1 MPDTILIVDDTPAN
15 LRALADCITTAGYAL
30 MVAEDGEEALA
41 QTSHA
46 VPDLILLDV
55 MMPGL
60 DGFETCRRLRQA
72 EGTRDVPVIFMTAL
86 ADTAEKIMGFQA
98 GAVDY
103 LTKPI
108 QHEEALARIRTHLML
123 RNLHRRLEAEL
134 ALKQQFMRI
143 AAHDLRN
150 PVCLIL
156 LSAGL
161 AARAGS
167 PAELASELAGIQSSA
182 RQIQN
187 IIDTFLNVQKSG
199 TGRVNLALLAEAVVA
214 QQQAAA
220 ELKHIALHF
229 EPGRTRLPNAVA
241 EAGHAYQALTNYVSN
256 AIKFLPEGG
265 RIVVRL
271 SAQAGSLRIE
281 VQDDGPGVPAAER
294 AALFTEYARLS
305 VRPTGGEEST
315 GLGLSIVKHLIESQ
329 GGQVGAD
336 FPASGG
342 SVFWFELPAA
352 EIPATRPR
360 DEPGS
365 PADAYEVS
373 GSK

>member
-30 MVAEDGEEALA
+30 MVAEDGAEALA

-60 DGFETCRRLRQA
+60 DGFETCRRLKQT
-72 EGTRDVPVIFMTAL
+72 ESTRDVPVIFMTAL
-86 ADTAEKIMGFQA
+86 ADTAEKVQGFQA

-108 QHEEALARIRTHLML
+108 QHEEALARIRTHLTL
-123 RNLHRRLEAEL
+123 RQLRRQLEAEL

-167 PAELASELAGIQSSA
+167 PAELAGELAGIQSSA

-199 TGRVNLALLAEAVVA
+199 TGSVSLVALAEAVVA

-220 ELKHIALHF
+220 DLKRIELQLESGDPH
-229 EPGRTRLPNAVA
+229 LPNAAA
-241 EAGHAYQALTNYVSN
+241 ETGHAYQALTNYVSN

-265 RIVVRL
+265 RIAVRL
-271 SAQAGSLRIE
+271 STRAGHLRVE
-281 VQDDGPGVPAAER
+281 VRDDGPGVPAAER

-305 VRPTGGEEST
+305 VRPTAGEEST

-329 GGQVGAD
+329 GGRVGAD
-336 FPASGG
+336 FPATGG
-342 SVFWFELPAA
+342 AIFWFELPVAQN
-352 EIPATRPR
+352 
-360 DEPGS
+360 
-365 PADAYEVS
+365 
-373 GSK
+373 

>member
-41 QTSHA
+41 QTRHA
-46 VPDLILLDV
+46 VPDLVLLDV

-60 DGFETCRRLRQA
+60 DGFETCRRLKQA
-72 EGTRDVPVIFMTAL
+72 PGTRDVPVIFMTAL
-86 ADTAEKIMGFQA
+86 ADTAEKIQGFQA

-108 QHEEALARIRTHLML
+108 QHEEALARVHTHLML
-123 RNLHRRLEAEL
+123 RQLRRRLESEL

-161 AARAGS
+161 ASRART
-167 PAELASELAGIQSSA
+167 PEELTGELAGIQSSA

-214 QQQAAA
+214 QHQAAA
-220 ELKHIALHF
+220 DLKRIVLRLEA
-229 EPGRTRLPNAVA
+229 GDADLPNAVT

-271 SAQAGSLRIE
+271 SLRAGRLRLE

-294 AALFTEYARLS
+294 PALFTEYARLS

-329 GGQVGAD
+329 DGCVGAD
-336 FPASGG
+336 FPDSGG
-342 SVFWFELPAA
+342 AIFWFELPAA
-352 EIPATRPR
+352 TKAPKAIA
-360 DEPGS
+360 
-365 PADAYEVS
+365 
-373 GSK
+373 

>member
-41 QTSHA
+41 QTRHA

-60 DGFETCRRLRQA
+60 DGFETCRRLKQA
-72 EGTRDVPVIFMTAL
+72 EDTRDVPVIFMTAL
-86 ADTAEKIMGFQA
+86 ADTAEKIQGFQA

-108 QHEEALARIRTHLML
+108 QHEEALARVRTHLML
-123 RNLHRRLEAEL
+123 RHLRRQLESEL

-161 AARAGS
+161 AARAGT
-167 PAELASELAGIQSSA
+167 PAELRAELTGIQSSA

-199 TGRVNLALLAEAVVA
+199 TGRVNLVLLAEAVVA
-214 QQQAAA
+214 QHQAAA
-220 ELKHIALHF
+220 DLKRIALKL
-229 EPGRTRLPNAVA
+229 EDSDPRLPTAMA

-265 RIVVRL
+265 CVTVRL
-271 SAQAGSLRIE
+271 SVRGGNLRIE
-281 VQDDGPGVPAAER
+281 VQDDGPGVPTEER

-315 GLGLSIVKHLIESQ
+315 GLGLSIVKHLVESQ
-329 GGQVGAD
+329 GGRVGAD
-336 FPASGG
+336 FPATGG
-342 SVFWFELPAA
+342 AIFWFELPGGEAVQKRA
-352 EIPATRPR
+352 
-360 DEPGS
+360 G
-365 PADAYEVS
+365 
-373 GSK
+373 